1 MRSMGWLRYTAG
13 VVFTVLVVLGPARA
27 ADLNIAAF
35 YGQWQGNAVSESAI
49 SLYFQL
55 TSRDIGVT
63 VQPSGDGFTLT
74 WNTVQR
80 QKGDPNNPAEEL
92 KSTTVQFRPE
102 RPGVWRSVDTRDP
115 LTGGAPYIWA
125 HIRERTLVVN
135 ALQINP
141 DGGYEIQVYRRTL
154 SGAGMELEFVRV
166 VDGEPVRTAKG
177 RLIKVA
183 N

>member
-1 MRSMGWLRYTAG
+1 MRPKGWLRGFAG
-13 VVFTVLVVLGPARA
+13 IVFTVVVVAGPARA

-35 YGQWQGNAVSESAI
+35 FGQWQGNAVSESAI

-63 VQPSGDGFTLT
+63 MKPSDDGFTLT
-74 WNTVQR
+74 WNTVRR

-92 KSTTVQFRPE
+92 KSTTVRFRAE

-115 LTGGAPYIWA
+115 LSSGAPYIWA

-135 ALQINP
+135 AMQINA
-141 DGGYEIQVYRRTL
+141 DGGYEVQVYRRTL
-154 SGAGMELEFVRV
+154 SGTGMELEFVRV
-166 VDGEPVRTAKG
+166 VDGEPVRTARG
-177 RLIKVA
+177 RLIKIA

>member
-1 MRSMGWLRYTAG
+1 MRSMGWLRKLAG
-13 VVFTVLVVLGPARA
+13 IVVIVGAVAAPARA

-35 YGQWQGNAVSESAI
+35 FGQWQGNAVSESAI

-63 VQPSGDGFTLT
+63 VAPSGDGFTLT

-80 QKGDPNNPAEEL
+80 QKGDPNNPAERL
-92 KSTTVQFRPE
+92 KSTTVQFRAE

-115 LTGGAPYIWA
+115 LAGGAPYIWA
-125 HIRERTLVVN
+125 SIRENTLVVN
-135 ALQINP
+135 ALQINT

-154 SGAGMELEFVRV
+154 SGTGMTLEFVRI